1 MEWLKDDAS
10 FLAAALA
17 YFSVFSLVPLF
28 IVVLILLNYL
38 FNLNLLSGETV
49 NQAQDLAI
57 KQAPKVAGEIIDRAG
72 NQAASASFTV
82 LSLLTMLVGGAGL
95 FVQTKKSFKVI
106 WKLPDEKIPL
116 REMILSYLSSFV
128 LIASVALLLLATSLV
143 TAFLLP
149 VGRQIED
156 LLPIHLGL
164 LRMLTFFISFVFV
177 TVLFAITYKTLAGVE
192 LDWRDVIPG
201 SALASLLFAVG
212 NFIIETLCQH
222 RQPRLGLW
230 RCGLPGRPSLLDLLL
245 GADLSLRRG
254 VRQGAEEMET
264 ATYFQL
270 QCTIVNEYGR
280 IKKRDGQ
287 TGIGLN
293 WRKDCACGSQTD
305 P

>member
-17 YFSVFSLVPLF
+17 YFSVFSLVPLL

-57 KQAPKVAGEIIDRAG
+57 RQAPKVAGEMIDQAG
-72 NQAASASFTV
+72 NQAASARFTV

-106 WKLPDEKIPL
+106 WKLPDEKVPL
-116 REMILSYLSSFV
+116 REMILSYLASFV
-128 LIASVALLLLATSLV
+128 LIAFVALLLLITSLV

-164 LRMLTFFISFVFV
+164 LRMLTFSISFVFV

-212 NFIIETLCQH
+212 NFIIETYIGIVN
-222 RQPRLGLW
+222 LGSAY
-230 RCGLPGRPSLLDLLL
+230 GAAGSLVVLLFWIYYSAQIFL
-245 GADLSLRRG
+245 F
-254 VRQGAEEMET
+254 GAE
-264 ATYFQL
+264 FVKVQ
-270 QCTIVNEYGR
+270 
-280 IKKRDGQ
+280 KRM
-287 TGIGLN
+287 N
-293 WRKDCACGSQTD
+293 V
-305 P
+305 